1 MKFVF
6 TLPNRWIT
14 TGTYVMVNGRKA
26 TIDSVKPNGQGVGSY
41 EGKPDAMGRIRKHYW
56 VGRQKVTLN
65 LSNLLVL
72 IWLRSFELC
81 YNSIIV
87 NK

>member
-14 TGTYVMVNGRKA
+14 AGTYVMVNGRKA

-56 VGRQKVTLN
+56 VWEAEGNAKFIEPSGLD
-65 LSNLLVL
+65 LVKKL
-72 IWLRSFELC
+72 
-81 YNSIIV
+81 
-87 NK
+87 